1 MATIVL
7 VCAAGVSGTF
17 LARRIAASLPGVEFV
32 VATEHALDEAL
43 GAADAVLVAPQLAGS
58 VEGIRRRAAPRPVG
72 ILPPEAMTPSGSILA
87 VDAVDAL
94 VQALAAPL
102 ASAEAGDTE
111 TPKQRSTPHV

>member
-17 LARRIAASLPGVEFV
+17 LARRIASSLPEVEFV

-43 GAADAVLVAPQLAGS
+43 AGADAVLVAPHLATTID
-58 VEGIRRRAAPRPVG
+58 EIRRRAAPRPVG
-72 ILPPEAMTPSGSILA
+72 ILSPEAMSPSGSILA

-94 VQALAAPL
+94 IQNL
-102 ASAEAGDTE
+102 TE
-111 TPKQRSTPHV
+111 TALQRSTDHV